1 VDLLTTIRHCL
12 GLTVTIAPYRSGSG
26 RICHRLQWGDRRFHE
41 WLVGIGLMPAK
52 TFSLGP
58 LAIPDAWMPDFVR
71 GCIDGDGS
79 ITVYCDRH
87 HATTNEK
94 YVYERL
100 YVSLVSASSPFIE
113 WMRVAVE
120 RRTGLSGSIAK
131 DVWKGRRPSWVLR
144 YAKRESIQLLRWIY
158 NDPATPCLLR
168 KRLRAQPFLRNRE

>member
-12 GLTVTIAPYRSGSG
+12 RLAVAIAPYRSGPG
-26 RICHRLQWGDRRFHE
+26 RICYRLQWGDRRFHE

-58 LAIPDAWMPDFVR
+58 LAIPDVWMPDFVR

-79 ITVYCDRH
+79 ITVHCDRH
-87 HATTNEK
+87 HATKNEK

-113 WMRVAVE
+113 WMRVAVQRSTGFE
-120 RRTGLSGSIAK
+120 RFHRQEHFEGQEA
-131 DVWKGRRPSWVLR
+131 
-144 YAKRESIQLLRWIY
+144 
-158 NDPATPCLLR
+158 
-168 KRLRAQPFLRNRE
+168 